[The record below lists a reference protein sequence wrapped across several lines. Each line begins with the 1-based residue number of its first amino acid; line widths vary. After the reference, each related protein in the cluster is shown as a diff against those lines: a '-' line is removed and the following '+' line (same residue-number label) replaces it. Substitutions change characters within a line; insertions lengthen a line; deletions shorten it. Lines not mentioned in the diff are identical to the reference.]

1 MTPVKI
7 YTTTYCPYCDRAK
20 ALLQRK
26 GAAYEE
32 IDVTGDDEA
41 RERLVKLSG
50 GLKTVPQIW
59 VGDRHVGGFDR
70 LSELDRSGELDR
82 LLNGESSSPPAR

>member
-1 MTPVKI
+1 MTPVRI

-20 ALLQRK
+20 NLLQKK
-26 GAAYEE
+26 GASYEE

-41 RERLVKLSG
+41 RVRLVERAG

-59 VGDRHVGGFDR
+59 IGERHVGGFDR

-82 LLNGESSSPPAR
+82 LLNGG

>member
-20 ALLQRK
+20 ALLKRK

-32 IDVTGDDEA
+32 IDVTDDDGA
-41 RERLVKLSG
+41 RERLVKMAG

-59 VGDRHVGGFDR
+59 VGQTHVGGYSDLAR
-70 LSELDRSGELDR
+70 LEQEGKLDD
-82 LLNGESSSPPAR
+82 LLKSASDNP

>member
-7 YTTTYCPYCDRAK
+7 YTTNTCPYCDRAK
-20 ALLQRK
+20 TLLRRK
-26 GAAYEE
+26 GASYEE
-32 IDVTGDDEA
+32 VDVTGDDQA
-41 RERLVKLSG
+41 RARLVERAG

-59 VGDRHVGGFDR
+59 IGDRHVGGYDR

-82 LLNGESSSPPAR
+82 LLGA

>member
-1 MTPVKI
+1 VTPVKI

-20 ALLQRK
+20 ALLRRK

-41 RERLVKLSG
+41 RERLVKMAG

-82 LLNGESSSPPAR
+82 LLNGEASSPPAR

>member
-1 MTPVKI
+1 MTPVRI

-20 ALLQRK
+20 SLLARK
-26 GAAYEE
+26 GADYQE
-32 IDVTGDDEA
+32 IDVTGDDDA
-41 RERLVKLSG
+41 RIKLVEMSG

-82 LLNGESSSPPAR
+82 LLNG